1 VTRRDATF
9 LLLLSAIWGASFLF
23 IKLGVDELEPSVVV
37 LGRLVVGVLVLLPLV
52 VFRGGLQPL
61 RAYVVP
67 LLVLGALNNALPFWL
82 LGFAE
87 TRLDSGLTA
96 VIQAAAPIFTV
107 LLAAWIDPGQA
118 VRGLRLAGIG
128 VGFVGV
134 ALLVGVQRGGE
145 VTAALAVVV
154 TALCYAVSVLFA
166 GRTMRGLPPLQISV
180 GQLGAAAILMAPL
193 GLAQLP
199 GEAPPAKTIA
209 AIVALGALGSGL
221 AYLLYFAIIASAGA
235 SRAILVTYLVPA
247 FALVYGSVFLDETI
261 SPTAL
266 AGLALILAGIALA
279 TGLTRRQPTAPLPA
293 RDTTP
298 AG

>member
-1 VTRRDATF
+1 VTRRDST
-9 LLLLSAIWGASFLF
+9 LLLVLSAIWGASFLF

-52 VFRGGLQPL
+52 ATRGGLSPL
-61 RAYVVP
+61 RAYAVP
-67 LLVLGALNNALPFWL
+67 LFVLGALNNALPFWL

-107 LLAAWIDPGQA
+107 LLASWIDPTQS

-134 ALLVGVQRGGE
+134 ALLVGVQHGGE
-145 VTAALAVVV
+145 VVAALAVVA
-154 TALCYAVSVLFA
+154 TALCYAASVLFA
-166 GRTMRGLPPLQISV
+166 GRTLRDLPPLQISV
-180 GQLGAAAILMAPL
+180 GQLGAAAVLMAPL
-193 GLAQLP
+193 GLSQLP
-199 GEAPPAKTIA
+199 GQAPPAKTVA
-209 AIVALGALGSGL
+209 AVVALGALGSGL

-247 FALVYGSVFLDETI
+247 FALLYGAVFLGEAITA
-261 SPTAL
+261 TAL
-266 AGLALILAGIALA
+266 AGLALILGGVALA
-279 TGLTRRQPTAPLPA
+279 TGLARRQATPLPA
-293 RDTTP
+293 QDSTP